1 MVRNVLLL
9 ISITLEDGVEGVITN
24 DLSETFESNRFD
36 NIVNICWRNLESNSS
51 DLIDWDID
59 VLRVLLEGSIIWS
72 LGGNEAMGSWSI
84 LWLLSESCG
93 GLWCFD
99 FLDLNSSLV
108 LWLLGVMLVVFV
120 VLFVVV
126 FGNL

>member
-9 ISITLEDGVEGVITN
+9 ISITLENGVEGVITN

-36 NIVNICWRNLESNSS
+36 NIVNICWRNLKSNSS
-51 DLIDWDID
+51 DLIDWNID

-72 LGGNEAMGSWSI
+72 LGGNEAVGSWSI

-93 GLWCFD
+93 GLWSFD